1 MAICRGELRGHGH
14 HMGGG
19 EVREVGE
26 ESSHVCLELG
36 EWEGEKWEKR
46 VATSASNW
54 GNGRE
59 RSGSHK
65 ASCTLATIL
74 PV

>member
-1 MAICRGELRGHGH
+1 MGETLRPNDPLHRNSALTHGLYQRSPTFAVELQRVAICRGELRGHGH

-36 EWEGEKWEKR
+36 E
-46 VATSASNW
+46 
-54 GNGRE
+54 
-59 RSGSHK
+59 
-65 ASCTLATIL
+65 
-74 PV
+74 